1 MLICRHLDALVER
14 TAISGTRVVSVACAA
29 DTEVLEAVEM
39 AIMKGIASFILF
51 DDKDRLRIM
60 IKDHFPELEHHPT
73 ITLVQA
79 ASKEEAAEKS
89 VRAVSNGD
97 AHVLMKGNLPTAI
110 ILKAVLNSEYGL
122 RTGKVLSHVAAF
134 EVDGYDRLLICNRC
148 WDEYFTQIWKKKRK
162 SYEMQLPLLEQA
174 ELQLPI
180 VAPLA
185 AIETINPVMTPT
197 TDAASLVVMNQR
209 GQIKDCIIDG
219 PLALDNAISVES
231 AKHKGIISE
240 TAGRADILVV
250 PSIEAGNILY
260 KSLMYFA
267 KAKVGGIIQGAKA
280 PIVLTSRSDS
290 AESKLYSLAL
300 AIQSSK
306 N

>member
-1 MLICRHLDALVER
+1 MSTLDALVER
-14 TAISGTRVVSVACAA
+14 TAISGTRVVSVACAS
-29 DTEVLEAVEM
+29 DMEVLEAVEM

-60 IKDHFPELEHHPT
+60 IKDHFPELEYHPN
-73 ITLVQA
+73 ITLVQV

-89 VRAVSNGD
+89 VRAVSDGD
-97 AHVLMKGNLPTAI
+97 AHVLMKGNLPTAV

-134 EVDGYDRLLICNRC
+134 EVDGYDRLLFVTDAGMNISPN
-148 WDEYFTQIWKKKRK
+148 
-162 SYEMQLPLLEQA
+162 LEEKA
-174 ELQLPI
+174 EIIRNAVATARASGVQLPI

-231 AKHKGIISE
+231 AKRKGIMSE
-240 TAGRADILVV
+240 TAGLADILVV

>member
-1 MLICRHLDALVER
+1 MSTLDALVER
-14 TAISGTRVVSVACAA
+14 TAASGTRVVSVACAA
-29 DTEVLEAVEM
+29 DKEVLEAVEM
-39 AIMKGIASFILF
+39 SVMQGIASFLLI
-51 DDKDRLRIM
+51 DNEERLHQTITN
-60 IKDHFPELEHHPT
+60 HFPELEGHPFIT
-73 ITLVQA
+73 IIHA
-79 ASKEEAAEKS
+79 DSKEEAAEKS
-89 VRAVSNGD
+89 VRAVSSGD
-97 AHVLMKGNLPTAI
+97 AQVLMKGNLPTAV
-110 ILKAVLNSEYGL
+110 ILKAVLNGEYGL

-134 EVDGYDRLLICNRC
+134 EVEGYDRLLFVTDAGMNIAPNL
-148 WDEYFTQIWKKKRK
+148 EEKAQIIRNAVAAAKACGV
-162 SYEMQLPLLEQA
+162 EMPV
-174 ELQLPI
+174 

-219 PLALDNAISVES
+219 PLALDNAVSIES
-231 AKHKGIISE
+231 AKHKGITSE
-240 TAGRADILVV
+240 TAGLADILVV

-267 KAKVGGIIQGAKA
+267 KAKVGGIIQGASA

-300 AIQSSK
+300 AIQTSK